1 MASWQ
6 PWRCYLA
13 RKKMT
18 EETRFVYRHD
28 VDFYFI
34 LFFLCSTFDAIL
46 KSWIT
51 SGVHVRC
58 DFFFSFFLTC
68 CCLFPSSFY
77 APGAPVALPRRARFH
92 RVFNCFLFSPFGWY
106 PVLSSFSLFLL
117 SDCTTTIHVNNVHLT
132 SIPSLPVEQSH
143 TYCDVRFSY
152 SARDVPVANSILYC
166 TVQRRNKRHYINC
179 NVIFFPPFFLSPCVC

>member
-1 MASWQ
+1 M
-6 PWRCYLA
+6 
-13 RKKMT
+13 
-18 EETRFVYRHD
+18 FN
-28 VDFYFI
+28 
-34 LFFLCSTFDAIL
+34 
-46 KSWIT
+46 
-51 SGVHVRC
+51 VRC
-58 DFFFSFFLTC
+58 DFEKLNHKWSARPLWFFLLLLLDLLLFVSFLFLCTWRTC
-68 CCLFPSSFY
+68 
-77 APGAPVALPRRARFH
+77 RARFH

>member
-13 RKKMT
+13 RKKKKRSRWA
-18 EETRFVYRHD
+18 TRFIYRHD
-28 VDFYFI
+28 VDFYLI

-58 DFFFSFFLTC
+58 DFFLLLFLDLLLLFVSFLFLFMHLAHLSRFLVAPVFTASSIVFSFLLSVDIPF
-68 CCLFPSSFY
+68 FP
-77 APGAPVALPRRARFH
+77 
-92 RVFNCFLFSPFGWY
+92 
-106 PVLSSFSLFLL
+106 LSLSLFLL

-143 TYCDVRFSY
+143 TYCDVGFSC
-152 SARDVPVANSILYC
+152 SARDVPVANSILHSSE
-166 TVQRRNKRHYINC
+166 TQ
-179 NVIFFPPFFLSPCVC
+179 